1 MNFEP
6 HKANLVAPTIKMYS
20 AGNENN
26 GSYLWMKSSLV
37 TSVELI
43 WVLQQT
49 WLILRGPFRLVSI
62 LTF

>member
-20 AGNENN
+20 ARNENN

-37 TSVELI
+37 TRHQLPLSSFEFYNKPDL
-43 WVLQQT
+43 
-49 WLILRGPFRLVSI
+49 F
-62 LTF
+62 